1 MSDIQMNLAIANNG
15 YPYWFDSFIIHVYE
29 LLGITSNELMPDI
42 FNLHQSYPNRF
53 NPTTTVQYELH
64 QRSDVQIT
72 IYDLLGRKV
81 TTLVAET
88 QEAGYKTV
96 ICDATNDL
104 GQPVSA
110 GVYLYQIK
118 VYDPDAIGAG
128 NYTQTRKMVV
138 LK

>member
-1 MSDIQMNLAIANNG
+1 MNLAIANNG
-15 YPYWFDSFIIHVYE
+15 YPYWFGSFIIHVYE

-42 FNLHQSYPNRF
+42 FDLHQSYPNRF

-88 QEAGYKTV
+88 T
-96 ICDATNDL
+96 
-104 GQPVSA
+104 
-110 GVYLYQIK
+110 
-118 VYDPDAIGAG
+118 
-128 NYTQTRKMVV
+128 
-138 LK
+138 LKPEK